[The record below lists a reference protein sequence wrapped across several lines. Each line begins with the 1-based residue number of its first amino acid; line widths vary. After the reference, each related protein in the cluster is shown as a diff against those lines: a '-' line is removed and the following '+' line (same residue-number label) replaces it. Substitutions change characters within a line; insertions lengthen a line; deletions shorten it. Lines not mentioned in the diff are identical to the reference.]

1 MKIVITGAGIVS
13 SLGFGQQVT
22 LHALLHEQSGVA
34 APVYLPTTHREH
46 PVGEVQASNESLAVR
61 LGITETLSRTA
72 LLGVAAVREAL
83 SQADIRE
90 LSQTAFISG
99 TTVGGM
105 DHTERYWSNK
115 SNVHCQR
122 SIVQCHTAGSST
134 EQIARQVGTF
144 AMTGTISTACSSALN
159 AVIAACNLL
168 RSGQYRQV
176 VAGGAESLSL
186 FHFNGFRALQI
197 LSDEVCRP
205 FSANR
210 KGLNLG
216 EGAAYVV
223 LETEDSALQRKA
235 PILAYING
243 YGNACD
249 AFHQTASSDDGEGAF
264 LAMQQA
270 LSMAHIDP
278 AQVDYINAHGTGTP
292 NNDSSETAAMRRLF
306 GEIVPP
312 FSSTKAF
319 TGHATSAAGGIELVI
334 SLLALQHGFIPANL
348 HFQQT
353 MENGMTPVCQTEQK
367 VLRNVLCNSFGFG
380 GNDSSLLLAKEG
392 QDLSTALENNTYTVL
407 ADVTAT
413 EEADYKR
420 YISPMQARRLSPML
434 RQLVFAAYSALE
446 QAQGIVPDA
455 IITGTD
461 LGCIAYSVSLLN
473 QLTEEGEDALS
484 PTLFMQSTHNT
495 PSSLIA
501 ILTRNHGYNCTWS
514 HGAHSYEQALRD
526 AQTQLQLGL
535 ICSAL
540 VLGFEEN
547 DDTWQ
552 ALETAANIHHAPQ
565 ARATLIVNLKS
576 PLSNVK

>member
-1 MKIVITGAGIVS
+1 MDVRKLTDPKDWLESERVIETAFLHPWDETEARERIQTQANGSLPRPEVS
-13 SLGFGQQVT
+13 WGLFDGDTMLTSISTLQHQLLFG
-22 LHALLHEQSGVA
+22 
-34 APVYLPTTHREH
+34 
-46 PVGEVQASNESLAVR
+46 GEV
-61 LGITETLSRTA
+61 
-72 LLGVAAVREAL
+72 
-83 SQADIRE
+83 
-90 LSQTAFISG
+90 
-99 TTVGGM
+99 
-105 DHTERYWSNK
+105 
-115 SNVHCQR
+115 
-122 SIVQCHTAGSST
+122 
-134 EQIARQVGTF
+134 
-144 AMTGTISTACSSALN
+144 
-159 AVIAACNLL
+159 
-168 RSGQYRQV
+168 
-176 VAGGAESLSL
+176 
-186 FHFNGFRALQI
+186 
-197 LSDEVCRP
+197 
-205 FSANR
+205 
-210 KGLNLG
+210 
-216 EGAAYVV
+216 
-223 LETEDSALQRKA
+223 
-235 PILAYING
+235 
-243 YGNACD
+243 
-249 AFHQTASSDDGEGAF
+249 
-264 LAMQQA
+264 
-270 LSMAHIDP
+270 
-278 AQVDYINAHGTGTP
+278 INAGEFHMVGSLPERRGGGGV
-292 NNDSSETAAMRRLF
+292 RRLF

-348 HFQQT
+348 HFQQA

-367 VLRNVLCNSFGFG
+367 ALRNVLCNSFGFG
-380 GNDSSLLLAKEG
+380 GNDSSLLIAKEG
-392 QDLSTALENNTYTVL
+392 QDLSAALEDNTYTVL
-407 ADVTAT
+407 ADVIAT

-446 QAQGIVPDA
+446 VAQGVVPDA

-526 AQTQLQLGL
+526 AQTQIQLGL
-535 ICSAL
+535 IRSAL

-552 ALETAANIHHAPQ
+552 ALETAANIHHTPQ
-565 ARATLIVNLKS
+565 ARATLIVNIKS